1 MAFYNSSVVA
11 YEKYA
16 DKESFKKG
24 QSDGN
29 LFSANYLIKFQR
41 QFKPL
46 NQELLSVL
54 SWRITNCC
62 NSGLQSVLDV
72 GLQSVAKWITKYI
85 RNQKVQQADYKV
97 HQGSQSQS
105 VD

>member
-46 NQELLSVL
+46 NQELLSVI
-54 SWRITNCC
+54 SWWITNCC

-72 GLQSVAKWITKYI
+72 GLQSVAKWITKYLT
-85 RNQKVQQADYKV
+85 N
-97 HQGSQSQS
+97 
-105 VD
+105 